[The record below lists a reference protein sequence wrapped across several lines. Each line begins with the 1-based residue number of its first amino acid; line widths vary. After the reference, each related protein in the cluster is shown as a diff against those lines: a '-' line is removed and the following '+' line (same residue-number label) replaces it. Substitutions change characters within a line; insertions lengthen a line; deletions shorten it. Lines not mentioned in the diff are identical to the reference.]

1 MIKKQ
6 PQKKMKNKNI
16 KLISLY
22 LLSIISFYLLTEFI
36 GILSGTFLIFL
47 IFPLLPIWLGIMLIV
62 ITPPSLFINCLFNP
76 KSRVKSFKEF
86 RELLFLCFKSYYI
99 TFISMQFGFFRI
111 NLFPIK
117 KIIKH
122 RVLLM
127 GDIDYMEPTI
137 PKEDSIVYKLFEKNI
152 SSLNNGQIVVFR
164 NKLDIC
170 VGRISS
176 IKKDFISI
184 KPDNKNYIDFY
195 KEWNRIPIDN
205 LIGILLFNLN
215 PSKNPLIKK

>member
-1 MIKKQ
+1 
-6 PQKKMKNKNI
+6 
-16 KLISLY
+16 
-22 LLSIISFYLLTEFI
+22 
-36 GILSGTFLIFL
+36 
-47 IFPLLPIWLGIMLIV
+47 
-62 ITPPSLFINCLFNP
+62 
-76 KSRVKSFKEF
+76 
-86 RELLFLCFKSYYI
+86 
-99 TFISMQFGFFRI
+99 MQFGFFRI

-164 NKLDIC
+164 NKLDIF

-195 KEWNRIPIDN
+195 KEWNLIPIDN
-205 LIGILLFNLN
+205 VIGILLFNLN

>member
-1 MIKKQ
+1 MIKK
-6 PQKKMKNKNI
+6 PQTKMKNKNI
-16 KLISLY
+16 KLIFLY
-22 LLSIISFYLLTEFI
+22 FLLIISFYLLTEFI

-47 IFPLLPIWLGIMLIV
+47 IFPLLPIWFGIMLIV

-76 KSRVKSFKEF
+76 KSRVKSIKEF

-99 TFISMQFGFFRI
+99 TFISMQFGFSRI

-127 GDIDYMEPTI
+127 GDTDYMEPTI
-137 PKEDSIVYKLFEKNI
+137 PREDSIVYKLFNKK
-152 SSLNNGQIVVFR
+152 SSLNNGKIVIFR

-176 IKKDFISI
+176 IKKDSISI
-184 KPDNKNYIDFY
+184 KPDNKNYIDEY

-205 LIGILLFNLN
+205 IIGILLFNVN